1 MKTRLPLIAAVL
13 LLPACS
19 LFSQTPDA
27 ATRSKVR
34 AAVPYGVSADTAAE
48 KLSGLGFSCAR
59 RTGNYSD
66 ESGQT
71 HSAEHFLYC
80 QERPGPISFTCLNR
94 DLVTVVLRSEQV
106 AGIEVTRGPSCER
119 N

>member
-1 MKTRLPLIAAVL
+1 MNVRQFVLAAAL

-19 LFSQTPDA
+19 LFSQTPDPA
-27 ATRSKVR
+27 VRGKVR
-34 AAVPYGVSADTAAE
+34 AALPYGLATDAAAE
-48 KLSGLGFSCAR
+48 KLSGLGFACSR
-59 RTGNYSD
+59 RIGQYSD

-71 HSAEHFLYC
+71 HSAEHFLDC
-80 QERPGPISFTCLNR
+80 EERPGPVSFTCLNR
-94 DLVTVVLRSEQV
+94 DHVTVVLRGEQV